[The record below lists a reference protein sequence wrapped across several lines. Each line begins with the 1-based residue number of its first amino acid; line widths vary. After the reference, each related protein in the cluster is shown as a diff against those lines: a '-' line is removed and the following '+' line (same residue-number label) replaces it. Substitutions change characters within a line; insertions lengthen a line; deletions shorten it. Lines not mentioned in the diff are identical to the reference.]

1 MFKQSEED
9 LAYEEEIL
17 RNPYSVKHWL
27 RYCEFKKDAP
37 PAVINLIYERA
48 LKEMPG
54 RYQSAVIISYFFFII
69 CVCVCL
75 CILVTSF
82 GTATFSSEGN
92 KPKVVVLLIQ
102 CLRTPTTLM
111 NEHLYSCTR

>member
-1 MFKQSEED
+1 MHLKSEED
-9 LAYEEEIL
+9 LAFEEEIL

-54 RYQSAVIISYFFFII
+54 RYIPILCLNDSRISISYFVLATN
-69 CVCVCL
+69 C
-75 CILVTSF
+75 
-82 GTATFSSEGN
+82 GTATCASEGN
-92 KPKVVVLLIQ
+92 KLKAVA
-102 CLRTPTTLM
+102 
-111 NEHLYSCTR
+111 

>member
-54 RYQSAVIISYFFFII
+54 RYQSAAIISYCFYNNL
-69 CVCVCL
+69 CV

-82 GTATFSSEGN
+82 GIATFSSEGN

>member
-1 MFKQSEED
+1 LLENGFNFWKESRRFSSGKKTYLCHVISVIKYFIFVQSEED

-27 RYCEFKKDAP
+27 RYCEFKKDAT

-54 RYQSAVIISYFFFII
+54 RYQSSAIFLSY
-69 CVCVCL
+69 
-75 CILVTSF
+75 
-82 GTATFSSEGN
+82 
-92 KPKVVVLLIQ
+92 
-102 CLRTPTTLM
+102 
-111 NEHLYSCTR
+111 

>member
-1 MFKQSEED
+1 MCQRFFLNENFVLQSEED

-37 PAVINLIYERA
+37 PAIVNFIYERA

-54 RYQSAVIISYFFFII
+54 RYCVTGYIS
-69 CVCVCL
+69 L
-75 CILVTSF
+75 DLVLKISF
-82 GTATFSSEGN
+82 
-92 KPKVVVLLIQ
+92 
-102 CLRTPTTLM
+102 
-111 NEHLYSCTR
+111 